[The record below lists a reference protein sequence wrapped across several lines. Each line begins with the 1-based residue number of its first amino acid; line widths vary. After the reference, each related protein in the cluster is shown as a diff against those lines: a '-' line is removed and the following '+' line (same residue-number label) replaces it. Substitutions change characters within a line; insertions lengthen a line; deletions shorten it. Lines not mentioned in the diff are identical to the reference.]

1 TPGDLKLTD
10 PGPRT
15 CTFNQT
21 CTIQLTATGGRPTLH
36 YTATGLPFGLTIDTN
51 TGRITGKP
59 WTTGTLQIT
68 ATATDSTP
76 TTATTTFPLTVTWF

>member
-1 TPGDLKLTD
+1 VD

-21 CTIQLTATGGRPTLH
+21 CTIQLTTTGAKPPVR
-36 YTATGLPFGLTIDTN
+36 YTATGLPWGLTLDPT

-59 WTTGTLQIT
+59 WATGTLRIT
-68 ATATDSTP
+68 ATATDTTP
-76 TTATTTFPLTVTWF
+76 TTATTTFPLTLNWF